1 MRGGRAVQVALAF
14 VQTGLAFVPAFG
26 LTDRAIGQAF
36 PAADRNARSP
46 VRSVRPIDRPDPK
59 RGHSVPYLVPT
70 FGPPDR
76 RNRMRGHSVLHPVR
90 APNPLGRSHGRMEL
104 RSARRHSG
112 PAGTSVRPRS
122 ARKPID
128 PDRSRAHGHIR
139 NGRARKVDATSGNKQ
154 AQVTVSSQFRIS
166 RAIS

>member
-1 MRGGRAVQVALAF
+1 MRGVRVAQVAL
-14 VQTGLAFVPAFG
+14 TFVPIVPVSVPTV
-26 LTDRAIGQAF
+26 LVCVPTV
-36 PAADRNARSP
+36 PLPARS
-46 VRSVRPIDRPDPK
+46 VQPIDRPDRK

-90 APNPLGRSHGRMEL
+90 APNPLGRSHGRMDI

-112 PAGTSVRPRS
+112 PAGTTVRPRS
-122 ARKPID
+122 ARRPID

-139 NGRARKVDATSGNKQ
+139 NGRAGKLDVTSGNKQ
-154 AQVTVSSQFRIS
+154 AHVTVSSQIRIS